1 MKLNAQEVLETAFAE
16 GRYPWEPGDP
26 NAPLWG
32 VKVTCTCNLGIPYGP
47 KGWTGTPTCWKCA
60 GWGSVYESGPIPND
74 LDVVQMV
81 LAQPPERIRMVYA
94 RVREDAIAG
103 RWPFFVTSSNP
114 RFVWDI
120 PHTDGD
126 RSMVASFHYA
136 LAGLRWEYTQLG
148 ISLISGDLNVIRCR
162 MKKPA
167 SR

>member
-32 VKVTCTCNLGIPYGP
+32 VKVVCTCNLGIPYGP
-47 KGWTGTPTCWKCA
+47 EGWTGTPTCWKCDGRGTVFKHA
-60 GWGSVYESGPIPND
+60 FLPND

-94 RVREDAIAG
+94 RVREDVRA
-103 RWPFFVTSSNP
+103 RCWPFFVTKQEPQFS
-114 RFVWDI
+114 WDI
-120 PHTDGD
+120 PRTMAERAKGDGFWD
-126 RSMVASFHYA
+126 WRTP
-136 LAGLRWEYTQLG
+136 LRKEYSQLG
-148 ISLISGDLNVIRCR
+148 ISLIERDQNIIACR
-162 MKKPA
+162 MTKPA